1 MAKSLDALLEGLQ
14 KADGGIS
21 MSVAEYKEAQY
32 GLPLPHYCL
41 QYLFGSTGL
50 RYGGFYMLAGKPKV
64 CKSPFGFWL
73 AKNCCNNN
81 GVSFVYD
88 LENKLS
94 PTLIYS
100 MLADNPELLEANS
113 PFKLITKVMED
124 KEMRNLTLDLAEK
137 HLTKSVLKT
146 FKKLGAYDTP
156 LFIDWDSVSGS
167 GMSDVTEKIE
177 SEGTA
182 SKGYYDKPHVMKH
195 FTENWASLIGNLP
208 VIFVGVL
215 QEKEKA
221 ASTPGLMAM
230 PQKSYGGGDSQ
241 IFKAGTLLSF
251 KMLGKADNF
260 KRVRITTELN
270 GFADSRSIETKF
282 MWDQFGAL
290 ESESQGHHWTF
301 ADTTAQCLANPKVV
315 GDLRDII
322 DVKYSDKGLVSCK
335 QFGLDKVY
343 PEEFEAALFA
353 EENKKTL
360 EDLYR
365 YQKIEKIKTPE
376 EYIEYVS
383 NLTNKADLAKQAE
396 KDAKARE
403 KEAKEAAEK
412 AKLEEKQ
419 AKKEAKVKKNQLASE
434 MLKKLQEKQNA
445 IKEGTANGDRQEPTT

>member
-1 MAKSLDALLEGLQ
+1 MATKLDDLMEKLH

-73 AKNCCNNN
+73 AKTCCQNN
-81 GVSFVYD
+81 GVSYVYD

-100 MLADNPELLEANS
+100 MLADSPDLLKKPS
-113 PFKLITKVMED
+113 PFNLVNKVLKDKKLQ
-124 KEMRNLTLDLAEK
+124 NLTLDLAQT
-137 HLTKSVLKT
+137 HLVKNVLKA
-146 FKKLGAYDTP
+146 FKVAGAYDTP

-167 GMSDVTEKIE
+167 AMSDVTEKIE

-195 FTENWASLIGNLP
+195 LTENWAALIGNLP

-221 ASTPGLMAM
+221 ASVGIMAA

-282 MWDQFGAL
+282 MWDQFGRL
-290 ESESQGHHWTF
+290 ETESQGHRWTF

-322 DVKYSDKGLVSCK
+322 DVKYSDQGFVTCK
-335 QFGLDKVY
+335 QFGLDKVH
-343 PEEFEAALFA
+343 PEEFEQALFA

-376 EYIEYVS
+376 EYIEYV
-383 NLTNKADLAKQAE
+383 NTLTNQAENAKQAE
-396 KDAKARE
+396 KEAKAQQ
-403 KEAKEAAEK
+403 KAAKEAEEK
-412 AKLEEKQ
+412 AKLEAKQ
-419 AKKEAKVKKNQLASE
+419 AKKEAKAKKDQIANELAQ
-434 MLKKLQEKQNA
+434 K
-445 IKEGTANGDRQEPTT
+445 IKEVKAAKSDSSEEVANA